1 MCITDKY
8 PTEYNLRPIKLDEE
22 ENGSITEM
30 EQRAL
35 RAVDLVEQV
44 SEPVNK
50 FTLARLAVRFVATCA
65 RLKRDRF

>member
-22 ENGSITEM
+22 NGSITQI
-30 EQRAL
+30 EQQAL

-44 SEPVNK
+44 SEPINK
-50 FTLARLAVRFVATCA
+50 FTLARAVVKLIATCA